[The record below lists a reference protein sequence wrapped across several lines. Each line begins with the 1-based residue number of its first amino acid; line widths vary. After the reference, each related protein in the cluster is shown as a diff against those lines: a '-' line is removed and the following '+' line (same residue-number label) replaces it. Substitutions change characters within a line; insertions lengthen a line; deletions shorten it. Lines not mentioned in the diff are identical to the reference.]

1 MWQKINN
8 FVRTHTILSVF
19 LLLVIFL
26 LLTMVTGL
34 LFITGDIVEEAVGMQ
49 IFIVSQF
56 TLSVICIFLMKK
68 LEVFDETDLKF
79 INIGKGFLLSWV
91 MLLLAAV
98 QFISGIFSPP
108 EGGFLTPTP
117 LYLITVI
124 LYPFIVSGLFEE
136 VLFRGLVLKILLK
149 KTGETKKG
157 IFSAFAISAA
167 LFGVAHSVNL
177 LWDEP
182 LAVFST
188 VVFATGGGFFLGAI
202 YLRTKTLIVP
212 VLLHGLFNLSGMI
225 WWAFTSEGPASAS
238 ATTLA
243 DFAVTFLIAVLPLTI
258 ASYVL
263 LRKVDLKVIAE
274 K

>member
-1 MWQKINN
+1 
-8 FVRTHTILSVF
+8 
-19 LLLVIFL
+19 
-26 LLTMVTGL
+26 
-34 LFITGDIVEEAVGMQ
+34 
-49 IFIVSQF
+49 
-56 TLSVICIFLMKK
+56 
-68 LEVFDETDLKF
+68 
-79 INIGKGFLLSWV
+79 
-91 MLLLAAV
+91 
-98 QFISGIFSPP
+98 
-108 EGGFLTPTP
+108 
-117 LYLITVI
+117 
-124 LYPFIVSGLFEE
+124 
-136 VLFRGLVLKILLK
+136 
-149 KTGETKKG
+149 
-157 IFSAFAISAA
+157 
-167 LFGVAHSVNL
+167 VNL